1 MASNPRNFPFYN
13 WVPKPL
19 GIIFLIILFI
29 PIMTISG
36 VYSVNSSEM
45 IGGLGIQSEHISF
58 VGFVTS
64 VGMAAFSPFFYD
76 LVCLRRQKMMSV
88 VGFSILF
95 ALSYVCA
102 KTDSIFLLAVCSL
115 IMGFVRQTLL
125 MTTLFTLIKYG
136 FRIEATKNLTPGNE
150 PTTEEGWDKLDTEKT
165 TSMPTI
171 YFFFMILGQ
180 MGTWL
185 TAYLAYAYE
194 WQYVYYFM
202 MAFMLM
208 GIIIVFF
215 TMPYHKY
222 PMPKFPIT
230 LSKFGNVTVFSIM
243 LCSYIYIMVF
253 GKTLDW
259 FHNETIRMATVICVI
274 FTAIFIYLEKSRRSP
289 YFLLEAFR
297 VRTIVYGI
305 ILFVALMFFNSSAMF
320 VNVFTNIGM
329 KIDNWQSASLG
340 NWVMLGYFLGLVITV
355 YANKKG
361 VHLKYLFALG
371 FVLIGLYAMFM
382 YFEVQND
389 GMYERMKW
397 PVIIRATGMMLV
409 YSLTAVYANQ
419 RMPYRLMS
427 TWVCIMLSVRM
438 IVGPGI
444 GSAVYANVLQERQ
457 QYYVTR
463 YAHDFDRTS
472 PETAASYEQTVRGM
486 KYQGKSDADAETM
499 AAMSL
504 KGKVQVQAT
513 LSAIKEMA
521 GWTIYGCAAC
531 VLVILL
537 VPWKKRPLEE
547 LTDEYLMRNI
557 DVKKLGAR

>member
-202 MAFMLM
+202 MAAMLVA
-208 GIIIVFF
+208 IVISMVA
-215 TMPYHKY
+215 MPYHKY
-222 PMPKFPIT
+222 PMKKFPINF
-230 LSKFGNVTVFSIM
+230 SKFGNVVVFSM
-243 LCSYIYIMVF
+243 MCCSFIFIMVY
-253 GKTLDW
+253 GKVLDW
-259 FHNETIRMATVICVI
+259 YSHPYIRMATIVCVV
-274 FTAIFIYLEKSRRSP
+274 FTLLFVYLERTRRSP
-289 YFLLEAFR
+289 YFLLSTLKLR
-297 VRTIVYGI
+297 SVQGGI
-305 ILFVALMFFNSSAMF
+305 LLFLGLMIFNSSAMF
-320 VNVFTNIGM
+320 VNVFVSVGM
-329 KIDNWQSASLG
+329 KIDNWQNATLG
-340 NWVMLGYFLGLVITV
+340 NWVLVGYFLGLVMAVICS
-355 YANKKG
+355 AKG
-361 VHLKYLFALG
+361 FHLKWLFSLG
-371 FVLIGLYAMFM
+371 FLLIGLSALYM
-382 YFEVQND
+382 YFEVQD
-389 GMYERMKW
+389 AGMYERMKW
-397 PVIIRATGMMLV
+397 PIIIRATGMMLL
-409 YSLTAVYANQ
+409 YALTAVYANQ
-419 RMPYRLMS
+419 RMPYRYMS
-427 TWVCIMLSVRM
+427 TWVCIMLTVRM
-438 IVGPGI
+438 IIGPGI
-444 GSAVYANVLQERQ
+444 GSALYSNVLQERQ
-457 QYYVTR
+457 QHYVTR
-463 YAHDFDRTS
+463 FSQDFDRMES
-472 PETAASYEQTVRGM
+472 KTVADYQRTVQGM
-486 KYQGKSDADAETM
+486 MYQGKSETEAQQM

-513 LSAIKEMA
+513 LTAVKEMA
-521 GWTIYGCAAC
+521 GWTFYGCLICAG
-531 VLVILL
+531 VVLL
-537 VPWKKRPLEE
+537 VPWRKKRLEKV
-547 LTDEYLMRNI
+547 LADIKPKYLSRNKA
-557 DVKKLGAR
+557 V

>member
-202 MAFMLM
+202 MAAMLVA
-208 GIIIVFF
+208 IVISMV

-222 PMPKFPIT
+222 AVREFPINVA
-230 LSKFGNVTVFSIM
+230 KFGNVVVFSM
-243 LCSYIYIMVF
+243 MCCSFIFIMVY
-253 GKTLDW
+253 GKVLDW
-259 FHNETIRMATVICVI
+259 YSHPYIRMATIVCVV
-274 FTAIFIYLEKSRRSP
+274 FTLLFVYLERTRRSP
-289 YFLLEAFR
+289 YFLLSTLKLR
-297 VRTIVYGI
+297 SVQGGI
-305 ILFVALMFFNSSAMF
+305 LLFLGLMIFNSSAMF
-320 VNVFTNIGM
+320 VNVFVSVGM
-329 KIDNWQSASLG
+329 KIDNWQNATLG
-340 NWVMLGYFLGLVITV
+340 NWVLVGYFLGLVMAVICS
-355 YANKKG
+355 AKG
-361 VHLKYLFALG
+361 FHLKWLFSLG
-371 FVLIGLYAMFM
+371 FLLIGLSALYM
-382 YFEVQND
+382 YFEVQD
-389 GMYERMKW
+389 AGMYERMKW
-397 PVIIRATGMMLV
+397 PIIIRATGMMLL
-409 YSLTAVYANQ
+409 YALTAVYANQ
-419 RMPYRLMS
+419 RMPYRYMS
-427 TWVCIMLSVRM
+427 TWVCIMLTVRM
-438 IVGPGI
+438 IIGPGI
-444 GSAVYANVLQERQ
+444 GSALYSNVLQERQ
-457 QYYVTR
+457 QHYVTR
-463 YAHDFDRTS
+463 FSQDFDRMES
-472 PETAASYEQTVRGM
+472 KTVADYQRTVQGM
-486 KYQGKSDADAETM
+486 MYQGKSETEAQQM

-513 LSAIKEMA
+513 LTAVKEMA
-521 GWTIYGCAAC
+521 GWTFYGCLICAG
-531 VLVILL
+531 VVLL
-537 VPWKKRPLEE
+537 VPWRKKRLEKV
-547 LTDEYLMRNI
+547 LADIKPKYLSRNKA
-557 DVKKLGAR
+557 V